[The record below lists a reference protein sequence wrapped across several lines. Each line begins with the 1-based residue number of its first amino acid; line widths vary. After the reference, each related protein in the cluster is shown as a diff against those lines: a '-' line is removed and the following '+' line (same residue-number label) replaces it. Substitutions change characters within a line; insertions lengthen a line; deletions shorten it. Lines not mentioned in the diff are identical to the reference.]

1 MKIWIDISNAPHVP
15 FFRGIIKELEK
26 KHKVLVTARDF
37 GPIFDLLKMNGIK
50 FRRIGEHGGKDLDMK
65 LIKSSERMIELT
77 KLISEEK
84 PDVCAY
90 KYSIEAARVSFGL
103 GIPSVAVADNEF
115 GHAQNMLTL
124 PFASSVIVPSAM
136 LRSDLQK
143 FGVQDDKAV
152 RFNGVCEVANVSGF
166 TPSDKVI
173 NELKIDP
180 KIPLVVLRPEP
191 YYASYYAKNRR
202 FTDMIIR
209 RLNKD
214 NKEIQIIVIP
224 RADEDKKLEKK
235 FRNVKVIED
244 AIDALNLCYHADLVI
259 SAGGTMN
266 REAALLGVPTI
277 SCFPESFLAVDRFL
291 VGKGIMKYDEPSCLA
306 KKKLVVEKKK
316 GHARRPPLEDPAP
329 IIIREIERLGKKK

>member
-1 MKIWIDISNAPHVP
+1 LKVWIDISNAPHVP

-50 FRRIGEHGGKDLDMK
+50 FKGIGEHGGKELDQK
-65 LIKSSERMIELT
+65 LIKSSERMIGLT

-103 GIPSVAVADNEF
+103 GIPSVALADNEY
-115 GHAQNMLTL
+115 GYAQNMLTL
-124 PFASSVIVPSAM
+124 PFAGSVIVPSAIM
-136 LRSDLQK
+136 KSDLQK
-143 FGVQDDKAV
+143 FGVQDDKAI

-166 TPSDKVI
+166 SPSDKVLK
-173 NELKIDP
+173 ELDIDP
-180 KIPLVVLRPEP
+180 AIPIAVLRPEP
-191 YYASYYAKNRR
+191 YYASYYAKKSR
-202 FTDMIIR
+202 FTEMIIK

-214 NKEIQIIVIP
+214 NNEIQIIVVP

-235 FRNVKVIED
+235 FKNVKVIGE

-277 SCFPESFLAVDRFL
+277 SCFPESFLAVDRYL
-291 VGKGIMKYDEPSCLA
+291 VGKGIMKYAEPASLS

-316 GHARRPPLEDPAP
+316 GHARRPPFEDPAP
-329 IIIREIERLGKKK
+329 IVIREIERLGKKK